1 MNSSPPLFTTSK
13 FENLDEYIKSLLLKC
28 GKTLPFIIIN
38 ELFSKEKGMKLSEI
52 YEIVS
57 ADYNTLRKPDGTK
70 YGNNLKRVIA
80 STLHSTGLFMKSP
93 DDFYTIN
100 KNEVIKYLERN
111 SIKTITANDNVSN
124 DTKINN
130 EIKNGHENENDNV
143 YLGRKRIIKKTLGG
157 NANPKFI
164 HAYTI
169 LDEILEKYS
178 NDKKISKNLINPF
191 AKCDSSLE
199 LLIKLGNS
207 DKLIGMVTCF
217 KIFKPILK
225 KVFFMKNKITK
236 KTLNGMKGEI
246 LNLEQGIDF
255 VRRMLEMNNTKNIIN

>member
-111 SIKTITANDNVSN
+111 SIKTITA
-124 DTKINN
+124 
-130 EIKNGHENENDNV
+130 NDNV